1 MKIAIIKL
9 GALGDVVRTL
19 AILPALKE
27 KYPNSEIDWITK
39 KPVNE
44 LLENHPDI
52 KNILVLPTDPKEE
65 YDILYNFDIDK
76 EATDLAMKIKANK
89 KLGFYEQNG
98 YPAAFNIESEY
109 YLNTMFDDDLK
120 KSNKKTYQEMMFQ
133 AAELEY
139 KKQMPAIYLTEKD
152 KDYANKFVQSNNI
165 NTAKLIGV
173 HLGASSRWPSKAWG
187 EERIKEFIVKA
198 KKKGYEILLFG
209 GQSEIAK
216 QASIIPEMEKSGIK
230 VYQNNPYN
238 SLSEFASLVNIC
250 KYIVCSDSLA
260 IHIAVALKKPTIGL
274 FFCTSPDEVES
285 YGIMKKIV
293 SLMLYNFF
301 PEKMN
306 VYNEELVNSITA
318 DQVLSEIEK

>member
-98 YPAAFNIESEY
+98 YPAAFNIGSEY

-120 KSNKKTYQEMMFQ
+120 KANKKTYQEMMFE
-133 AAELEY
+133 AAELTYVNEPY
-139 KKQMPAIYLTEKD
+139 KLKPDKKAAIY
-152 KDYANKFVQSNNI
+152 
-165 NTAKLIGV
+165 
-173 HLGASSRWPSKAWG
+173 
-187 EERIKEFIVKA
+187 
-198 KKKGYEILLFG
+198 
-209 GQSEIAK
+209 
-216 QASIIPEMEKSGIK
+216 
-230 VYQNNPYN
+230 
-238 SLSEFASLVNIC
+238 
-250 KYIVCSDSLA
+250 
-260 IHIAVALKKPTIGL
+260 
-274 FFCTSPDEVES
+274 
-285 YGIMKKIV
+285 
-293 SLMLYNFF
+293 
-301 PEKMN
+301 
-306 VYNEELVNSITA
+306 A
-318 DQVLSEIEK
+318 DN